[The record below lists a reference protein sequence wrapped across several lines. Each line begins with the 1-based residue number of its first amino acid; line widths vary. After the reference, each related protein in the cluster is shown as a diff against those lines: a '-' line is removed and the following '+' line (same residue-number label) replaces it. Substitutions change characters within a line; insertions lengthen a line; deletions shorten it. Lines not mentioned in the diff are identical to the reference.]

1 MTFYSG
7 PDELLHVYIHHHT
20 AYLGTR
26 ESSIVECGWADE
38 RAVSHDVLTTSGG
51 KQKVATPDAV
61 TGKEGRGRHRREESA
76 TNTYVKR

>member
-26 ESSIVECGWADE
+26 ESSIVECEWGDE
-38 RAVSHDVLTTSGG
+38 RAVSHDVLT
-51 KQKVATPDAV
+51 K
-61 TGKEGRGRHRREESA
+61 
-76 TNTYVKR
+76 